1 MLSKFKINKTRDIL
15 VPDFACYQMDLMGPV
30 NSAIEADEIKDE
42 QFKLLPS
49 WAKFAANPLKSKG
62 FFTRTLQGLFLGQGG
77 HDELN
82 VDMQAEIYTREHS
95 RVAMM
100 FMPAN
105 TRNDVLEII
114 GNIAHETL
122 PGFEVVVLCG
132 SVKHNGLKVT
142 NRSAERIVKDFV
154 AEGKPVLVVAAQM
167 AQRSFSI
174 PEITELYL
182 AYDRGENGATLQK
195 MSRTLTPGKQG
206 KVGRIFSLS
215 FDPNRDDKFDA
226 MIVETAVNY
235 KQRHKSKSLQEAL
248 KDVLRTID
256 IFKCS
261 PEGAI
266 KVDID
271 DYLEHALARKGISR
285 VLGKIVD
292 LTKLSSE
299 DIAALANGNSDYFK
313 NKDQDKAESGK
324 TKDTEDKGDSNS
336 NNEPK
341 DNSSEK
347 ELAEARK
354 VITTIIENLDI
365 IILGTNN
372 KILVDAMDVII
383 TNKDMQAC
391 VQEEFNVPVDT
402 IKYLFDENIIKQ
414 DWVEILYDDVG

>member
-1 MLSKFKINKTRDIL
+1 MLKKFKLNSGRDVL
-15 VPDFACYQMDLMGPV
+15 APDFACYQMDLMGPV
-30 NSAIEADEIKDE
+30 NAAIEADEISDE

-82 VDMQAEIYTREHS
+82 VDLQAEIYSRDHA

-114 GNIAHETL
+114 GNIANETL

-132 SVKHNGLKVT
+132 SIKHNGVKVT

-154 AEGKPVLVVAAQM
+154 AEGKPVLIIAAQM

-195 MSRTLTPGKQG
+195 MSRTLTPGKEG
-206 KVGRIFSLS
+206 KTGRIFSLS

-226 MIVETAVNY
+226 MIVETALNY
-235 KQRHKSKSLQEAL
+235 KKRHASKSLQEAL
-248 KDVLRTID
+248 KDVLQTID

-261 PEGAI
+261 PTGAI
-266 KVDID
+266 KVNID
-271 DYLEHALARKGISR
+271 EYLEHALARKGISR

-292 LTKLSSE
+292 LSLLTTDAIK
-299 DIAALANGNSDYFK
+299 ALANGNVDYFK
-313 NKDQDKAESGK
+313 NQEQDTAESGK
-324 TKDTEDKGDSNS
+324 TKEPEGKTNS
-336 NNEPK
+336 N
-341 DNSSEK
+341 DNKRDLSSEK
-347 ELAEARK
+347 ELADARK

-372 KILVDAMDVII
+372 KIIANAMTEIESND
-383 TNKDMQAC
+383 DMRQC
-391 VQEEFNVPVDT
+391 IVEEFNVPVET
-402 IKYLFDENIIKQ
+402 ISYLFNENIIKQ
-414 DWVEILYDDVG
+414 DWVEILYDNA